1 MKLILTTS
9 ISILSEATGNFVFE
23 DRVVEL
29 KDHLR
34 NDVNVTIN
42 LQDLMPFLVFNAE
55 PEAVRASPI
64 FSDPEVWE
72 LCMKIAQS
80 TTDINIYNPAT
91 WGDTDYT
98 PVLDVVHTRIAD
110 HTSHQQ
116 QVEGAIKDIS
126 DHSRTG
132 VAVDRRNA
140 RMNIHSIFTRPTNI
154 AAKQLFPDV
163 NQIESAAASA
173 HYLDSIK
180 KLNTKIAQAKS
191 HFGID
196 KCIAFRNRYN
206 DPLVLQSTIQQRQ
219 KLDQFS
225 ATLPTC
231 NFDVAY
237 KAEKAGQVDL
247 TCAMGGLIL
256 ISKLMVKS
264 GNLPDIIAE
273 LKARGVSKKKYK
285 DKNISALKELLRKSE
300 AQRIIDEEP
309 TKEYKPWD
317 KITTIKPKSD
327 ALKALLQTYVNASDN
342 NNENE
347 DPNVP

>member
-1 MKLILTTS
+1 MEWPANLRPVRDV
-9 ISILSEATGNFVFE
+9 VFE
-23 DRVVEL
+23 CL
-29 KDHLR
+29 KL
-34 NDVNVTIN
+34 
-42 LQDLMPFLVFNAE
+42 
-55 PEAVRASPI
+55 PEARNKYFSSTQLANLCNIAAGVQALHGIDKAKIGRA
-64 FSDPEVWE
+64 FSNGNVSDYRIEIND
-72 LCMKIAQS
+72 LL
-80 TTDINIYNPAT
+80 TD
-91 WGDTDYT
+91 D
-98 PVLDVVHTRIAD
+98 LDSAGFLHVYI
-110 HTSHQQ
+110 S
-116 QVEGAIKDIS
+116 GSIKDIS

-140 RMNIHSIFTRPTNI
+140 RMNIHSIFTRPTNT
-154 AAKQLFPDV
+154 AAKQQFPNV

-256 ISKLMVKS
+256 ISKLTVKS

-309 TKEYKPWD
+309 TKENKPWD

-327 ALKALLQTYVNASDN
+327 ALKALLQTYVIAADN

-347 DPNVP
+347 EANVP

>member
-1 MKLILTTS
+1 
-9 ISILSEATGNFVFE
+9 
-23 DRVVEL
+23 
-29 KDHLR
+29 
-34 NDVNVTIN
+34 
-42 LQDLMPFLVFNAE
+42 MPFLVFNAE

-72 LCMKIAQS
+72 LCMIIAQS
-80 TTDINIYNPAT
+80 STDIDIYDPAT

-98 PVLDVVHTRIAD
+98 PVLDVVHTRIAS

-116 QVEGAIKDIS
+116 QVEGSIKDIS

-132 VAVDRRNA
+132 VVVDRRNA
-140 RMNIHSIFTRPTNI
+140 RMNVHSSFTRPTNTE
-154 AAKQLFPDV
+154 AKLLFPNV
-163 NQIESAAASA
+163 HQLESAGASS

-180 KLNTKIAQAKS
+180 KLNTKIALAMG
-191 HFGID
+191 HFGKD

-206 DPLVLQSTIQQRQ
+206 DPSVLQSTIQQRE
-219 KLDQFS
+219 KLDQFV

-237 KAEKAGQVDL
+237 KAEVPGQVDL

-256 ISKLMVKS
+256 LSKLTVKN

-273 LKARGVSKKKYK
+273 LRARGVSKKKYK
-285 DKNISALKELLRKSE
+285 DKNITALKELLKISE
-300 AQRIIDEEP
+300 AQRIIEEEK
-309 TKEYKPWD
+309 TKESKPLS
-317 KITTIKPKSD
+317 KINTIKPKSD
-327 ALKALLQTYVNASDN
+327 ALKALLQTYVNAADN
-342 NNENE
+342 NNENN